1 MRIVC
6 IGGGPAGLYF
16 SLLMKKAF
24 PSVEIAVLERNRH
37 DDTFGWG
44 VVFSDE
50 TLAGF
55 EAADPE
61 SFEAIRESFKYWRNI
76 ETYYKDTSVVSTGHG
91 FAALPRTQ
99 LLMILQRRC
108 IEVGVELR
116 FEMDVDDLEQFADA
130 DLLVGADGVNSL
142 VRESYVQYF
151 QPKIDWRKCK
161 FSWLGSDKRLEAFTF
176 IFEESEYGLF
186 QVHAYPFED
195 LSSTWIVEC
204 REEVWRRAGL
214 DDASEY
220 DTIAFCEKLF
230 AKHLDGHRLL
240 SNRSVWRTFPT
251 VRCRTWHHRN
261 VVLLGD
267 AAHTAHFS
275 IGSGTKLAMED
286 SIALVER
293 FRDHGTGDVPTV
305 LKSYEDARWVDILK
319 TQKAAQT
326 SREWFEH
333 SGRYMNQE
341 PIQLTF
347 NLMTRSKR
355 ITYDELEKRDP
366 DLIDQVNDW
375 FRVEAGAPL
384 TSDGNAPPPMFVPF
398 ELRGMRLE
406 NRIVVSP
413 MCQYSAKDGTP
424 GDWQLVHLG
433 SRAIGGAGLVI
444 TEMTDVLPEGR
455 ITHGCAGMY
464 TQEHVA
470 AWRRIVDFVHANSRA
485 KIAMQLAHAGRKG
498 SMHLPWEQLD
508 TPLRP
513 EEGGWQTVAPSPIA
527 FQPNWPA
534 PKKMERED
542 MDRVISGFVHSAHLA
557 EEAGFDMIELH
568 MAHGYLL
575 SSFISPLSNR
585 RRDDYGGSLE
595 NRMRFPLEVFRAV
608 RESWPEDKPISVR
621 ISASDWMA
629 DDSGIGPEDSVVMA
643 LYLKEAGCDLV
654 DVSSGGNSPLSE
666 PEYGRMY
673 QVPFAE
679 QIRFEA
685 GIPVAAV
692 GALLG
697 ADHANTVLAAG
708 RADLAVMARAH
719 LRDAYLTLHAAEKY
733 GFWDQPWPNQYL
745 AAKPRPRQLSTRRR

>member
-16 SLLMKKAF
+16 SILMKKAF
-24 PSVEIAVLERNRH
+24 PTVEITVVERNRH

-50 TLAGF
+50 TLANF

-61 SFEAIRESFKYWRNI
+61 SLQAIRENFRYWRNI
-76 ETYYKDTSVVSTGHG
+76 ETYFKGTCIVSTGHG

-99 LLMILQRRC
+99 LLMTLQRRC
-108 IEVGVELR
+108 IDLGVELR
-116 FEMDVDDLEQFADA
+116 FEVETDDLEQFAEA

-142 VRESYVQYF
+142 VRQTYAQFF
-151 QPKIDWRKCK
+151 QPRIDWRKCK
-161 FSWLGSDKRLEAFTF
+161 FSWLGSDKRLDAFTF

-186 QVHAYPFED
+186 QVHAYPFEE

-214 DDASEY
+214 DEASEY

-230 AKHLDGHRLL
+230 GEHLDGHRLL

-286 SIALVER
+286 SMILVDQ
-293 FRDHGTGDVPTV
+293 FREHGTGDIPTV
-305 LKSYEDARWVDILK
+305 LQSYEDARWVDVLK
-319 TQKAAQT
+319 FQKIAQT
-326 SREWFEH
+326 SMEWFEN
-333 SGRYMNQE
+333 SARYIYQE

-347 NLMTRSKR
+347 NLMTRSRR

-366 DLIDQVNDW
+366 DLIDQVKDW
-375 FRVEAGAPL
+375 YRVEAGAQL
-384 TSDGNAPPPMFVPF
+384 TSDGNAPPPIFTPL
-398 ELRGMRLE
+398 ELRGLKLE

-413 MCQYSAKDGTP
+413 MCQYSAEEGTA
-424 GDWQLVHLG
+424 GDWHLVHLG
-433 SRAIGGAGLVI
+433 SRAVGGAGLVF

-455 ITHGCAGMY
+455 ITHRCAGMY
-464 TQEHVA
+464 APEHVG
-470 AWRRIVDFVHANSRA
+470 AWKRIVDFVHANSQA
-485 KIAMQLAHAGRKG
+485 KIGMQLAHAGRKG
-498 SMHLPWEQLD
+498 SMHLPWEQAA

-513 EEGGWQTVAPSPIA
+513 GEGGWQTIAPSPIA

-542 MDRVISGFVHSAHLA
+542 MERVVEAFVRGARYA

-585 RRDDYGGSLE
+585 RRDEYGGALE

-608 RESWPEDKPISVR
+608 RKSWPEDKPISVR

-629 DDSGIGPEDSVVMA
+629 DGSGIAPEDSVVVA
-643 LYLKEAGCDLV
+643 QLLKAAGCDLI

-666 PEYGRMY
+666 PQYGRMY

-679 QIRFEA
+679 QIRLGA

-692 GALLG
+692 GALQS

-719 LRDAYLTLHAAEKY
+719 LRDPYLTLHAAEKY
-733 GFWDQPWPNQYL
+733 TYWDQTWPNQYL
-745 AAKPRPRQLSTRRR
+745 AAKPRPSRPPSRRR